1 MQAFLTAGFIAILF
15 ALSDV
20 IVKNTTSE
28 TFREENKFLAML
40 LCVFY
45 CCTFFLSFPIGF
57 GYILV
62 KHLKNKG

>member
-1 MQAFLTAGFIAILF
+1 MQAFLTAGFVAILF
-15 ALSDV
+15 ALAEI

-28 TFREENKFLAML
+28 TFRKENKFLAML

-45 CCTFFLSFPIGF
+45 CFTFFLSFPIGF

-62 KHLKNKG
+62 KHFKNKN